1 MKIEGKVT
9 HTSTDGVTTF
19 VTVEF
24 DDIGPPAHRSVIDFQ
39 TTNDAFAAEF
49 RSARGSGDRAVVEYT
64 PGTPHTILKV
74 MSVAK

>member
-19 VTVEF
+19 VTVEY
-24 DDIGPPAHRSVIDFQ
+24 DEIGPPAARVAVEFQ
-39 TTNDAFAAEF
+39 TSNDAFAAEF
-49 RSARGSGDRAVVEYT
+49 RSARGSGDRVVVEYT
-64 PGTPHTILKV
+64 PGAPHTILRV